1 MKKKVVLLALLLIV
15 VATGAV
21 WVVKAAFMPSASA
34 EAVARDFLIQ
44 YYSIPSHD
52 FYAQHSQP
60 SSLQSPSEANT
71 EKFGRFLTDDYLKE
85 FLSNLGGD
93 RWQAWAANNGY
104 LLAIGKLDVQPTSS
118 DAKGTTTYLQ
128 YDVTLTVTRES
139 DKRLATFKQSGR
151 INVDKVNGGYRVSAW
166 QIDNE
171 RKMYQENLFP

>member
-52 FYAQHSQP
+52 FYTQRLQP
-60 SSLQSPSEANT
+60 SPQDAIQAIT
-71 EKFGRFLTDDYLKE
+71 EKFGRFLTDSYLND
-85 FLSNLGGD
+85 FLANRNGD
-93 RWQAWAANNGY
+93 RLEAWAANSSY
-104 LLAIGKLDVQPTSS
+104 LLAINKMDVQPTSS
-118 DAKGTTTYLQ
+118 EAKGATTYLQ
-128 YDVTLTVTRES
+128 YDITLTVTRES
-139 DKRLATFKQSGR
+139 DKRLATLKQSGR

-171 RKMYQENLFP
+171 KKLYQENLFP